1 MRSYLFLP
9 SFLLII
15 VLCFLPTYGT
25 SNAQQVPSDAPQ
37 KNQSPMVRISDEG
50 LSPETLR
57 MKKEDN
63 LLFFLNDTTDSL
75 ITLSIQFG
83 EHATHCA
90 TPNLKIAENGTVR
103 SVQPIPPKDFAN
115 TCFHDPGTYPFTVY
129 GLKRAPDGVKGT
141 VVIE

>member
-1 MRSYLFLP
+1 MRPHLFLP
-9 SFLLII
+9 SLILGT

-25 SNAQQVPSDAPQ
+25 SNAQQGSEETPI
-37 KNQSPMVRISDEG
+37 KNQSPMVRITDEG
-50 LSPETLR
+50 LSPSTLR

-75 ITLSIQFG
+75 ITLSIAFG
-83 EHATHCA
+83 DHVTHCA
-90 TPNLKIAENGTVR
+90 TSNLKIEGNGTVR

-115 TCFHDPGTYPFTVY
+115 TCFHDPGTYAFTVF
-129 GLKRAPDGVKGT
+129 GLKGSPDGVRGS